1 MIFWIDWRAKELQQV
16 WRAMGNSK
24 GPQWSTQEQKRITES
39 CREQLRAEDRKVPIT
54 VKHARIGVLESYKE
68 LWRAMESYGELWTS
82 YNDIFSN
89 SFLGKSLIFHAI
101 GQCNEI
107 TRNMIKIVSPY
118 KHFFVFGQTLLM
130 KIISTWPYHMTIK
143 IVVSEL
149 LNSHNDDSFTF
160 HEKAILMIYS
170 PWMILAN
177 GQMPMNQAKKDQTTT
192 QKTLLNRARLTLP
205 CCTRPMS
212 ENLENSFITLYSWYF
227 CQLQWS
233 HVDYLISIILKRMLT
248 MRVTV

>member
-1 MIFWIDWRAKELQQV
+1 
-16 WRAMGNSK
+16 
-24 GPQWSTQEQKRITES
+24 
-39 CREQLRAEDRKVPIT
+39 
-54 VKHARIGVLESYKE
+54 
-68 LWRAMESYGELWTS
+68 
-82 YNDIFSN
+82 
-89 SFLGKSLIFHAI
+89 
-101 GQCNEI
+101 
-107 TRNMIKIVSPY
+107 
-118 KHFFVFGQTLLM
+118 
-130 KIISTWPYHMTIK
+130 MTIK

-212 ENLENSFITLYSWYF
+212 ENLENSFITTVFLIFLSTSVEPCGLPDQHHPEKDADYEGDSVEI
-227 CQLQWS
+227 
-233 HVDYLISIILKRMLT
+233 VDTDSCKDQQCAQT
-248 MRVTV
+248 TPGEASG